1 MLRVVRGD
9 DRRSWGILAGRFRRP
24 IDPGG
29 CWERFGPWWPLDGRA
44 VQPRSHVRHRRRRAG
59 GRRPPARPAPAA
71 GTGFLWPRGRSSRV
85 RPRGAPSR
93 LPARPGVPGTTR
105 YRVSRRSR
113 RTSGTRRPRP
123 PRGLPT
129 RSNNHGPRRT
139 PDTARGIH
147 ARRAASQAAPV
158 APRPGRASASRLTRA
173 AGVPWAAPTLSPD
186 KTVY

>member
-59 GRRPPARPAPAA
+59 GRRPPARPRAGSGDGVSMAA
-71 GTGFLWPRGRSSRV
+71 RSFVACAATLARRLAYQRGQV
-85 RPRGAPSR
+85 CQER
-93 LPARPGVPGTTR
+93 LAIEFPPFPPH
-105 YRVSRRSR
+105 
-113 RTSGTRRPRP
+113 SGTRRPRP

-158 APRPGRASASRLTRA
+158 APRPGRASASRLTGPPVFR
-173 AGVPWAAPTLSPD
+173 GPLRRFLG
-186 KTVY
+186 